1 LLHALAT
8 RTVIKKNRFTS
19 STFPPWRAGRPNYS
33 ALTPR
38 VYPGTALAHLRIMRL
53 DNKGVLV
60 DCGSCG
66 TTNRLAYDGLDH
78 ATRCAKCKADLPH
91 PAAPIDI
98 QNAQEFDALVANSS
112 LPVIVDF
119 WAAWCGPC
127 RMVAPEIKKV
137 AENLAGKA
145 IVVKVDTDANNELSS
160 RFQIR
165 SIPTIGVFH
174 HGKEVNRVS
183 GARPAAA
190 IESMVPQPV

>member
-1 LLHALAT
+1 
-8 RTVIKKNRFTS
+8 
-19 STFPPWRAGRPNYS
+19 
-33 ALTPR
+33 
-38 VYPGTALAHLRIMRL
+38 MQL
-53 DNKGVLV
+53 DRNGVLIA
-60 DCGSCG
+60 CPSCQ
-66 TTNRLAYDGLDH
+66 TRNRIRFAELERAS
-78 ATRCAKCKADLPH
+78 RCAKCKADLPH
-91 PAAPIDI
+91 PSSPIDV
-98 QNAQEFDALVANSS
+98 QNAQDFDAVVANSS

-137 AENLAGKA
+137 AEHLAGKA
-145 IVVKVDTDANNELSS
+145 IVLKVDTDANEELSA

>member
-1 LLHALAT
+1 M
-8 RTVIKKNRFTS
+8 K
-19 STFPPWRAGRPNYS
+19 
-33 ALTPR
+33 
-38 VYPGTALAHLRIMRL
+38 L

-60 DCGSCG
+60 ACGSCG
-66 TTNRLAYDGLDH
+66 ATNRLAYDGLDR

-91 PAAPIDI
+91 PSAPIDI
-98 QNAQEFDALVANSS
+98 ENAQDFDAIVANASI
-112 LPVIVDF
+112 PVIVDF

-127 RMVAPEIKKV
+127 RMVAPEIKK
-137 AENLAGKA
+137 AAANLAGKA
-145 IVVKVDTDANNELSS
+145 IVLKVDTDANEELSA

-174 HGKEVNRVS
+174 HGKEVTRAS